1 MKHDKLKS
9 ECFNIN
15 TITGQKPKQNNF
27 LEKRKQG
34 KFKSMQKIID
44 KNKEINELISTVQS
58 DKRVTLDKEKA
69 KKKVKSLTMSSA
81 HM

>member
-1 MKHDKLKS
+1 
-9 ECFNIN
+9 
-15 TITGQKPKQNNF
+15 
-27 LEKRKQG
+27 
-34 KFKSMQKIID
+34 MQKIID

-58 DKRVTLDKEKA
+58 DKRVNLDKEKA